1 MARRFKNLEN
11 IRVSSPCQAD
21 WDAMAGDDRARFCL
35 ECNQNVYNLSA
46 MTRAQATSLV
56 SDSPGKLC
64 ARFSLRPDG
73 TLLTLE
79 PAAATYVS
87 RGRASRLAAASFT
100 AVLSLCAS
108 VFAQSTAQ
116 VDESHAPASHADVK
130 HANRQPPNEAR
141 RKKKTA
147 KLHGTVYD
155 IQESVVP
162 QTKITLIDERM
173 QRELAFE
180 TNDEGIFA
188 IDGLQAGLYT
198 LVAEY
203 PGFAN
208 FRKTGI
214 KLSAGA
220 NVRLD
225 VTMQLPMMGEIINLD
240 EPVVKNPALNFVVE
254 TLSYPYRGLRKIVK
268 AVPR

>member
-1 MARRFKNLEN
+1 MT
-11 IRVSSPCQAD
+11 
-21 WDAMAGDDRARFCL
+21 GDDRTRFCL

-46 MTRAQATSLV
+46 MTRAQAATLISEKQ
-56 SDSPGKLC
+56 GKLC

-73 TLLTLE
+73 TLLTSE
-79 PAAATYVS
+79 TAATPRAHP
-87 RGRASRLAAASFT
+87 RGRASRVAAAAFT
-100 AVLSLCAS
+100 AVFSLCAS

-116 VDESHAPASHADVK
+116 VGESPAPASQADVK
-130 HANRQPPNEAR
+130 RANRQPTNEAR
-141 RKKKTA
+141 RKRKTA

-162 QTKITLIDERM
+162 RAKITLIDERM
-173 QRELAFE
+173 QRELVFE

-225 VTMQLPMMGEIINLD
+225 VAMQLPMMGEIIIPD
-240 EPVVKNPALNFVVE
+240 EPVVKNPALNFVIE
-254 TLSYPYRGLRKIVK
+254 TLSYPYRGLKKIVK